1 MWMPLTLEASKDI
14 VMRCLVYAA
23 YGVQIDTKRHS
34 EVLMLLWKG
43 YMQSNSSKKTVN
55 KWSLIEDEIFGAN
68 HHMSGILWSMLLPE
82 FQGCIV

>member
-23 YGVQIDTKRHS
+23 YGVQIDTKRHY

-43 YMQSNSSKKTVN
+43 YM
-55 KWSLIEDEIFGAN
+55 
-68 HHMSGILWSMLLPE
+68 
-82 FQGCIV
+82 